1 MSIQT
6 IKIFFLFYNLK
17 MSNKISNLI
26 FIVYKFILHFTFHRT
41 YHSHDGLKS
50 LNTIQKVQKYSE

>member
-17 MSNKISNLI
+17 MSNKISILI